1 MLGPDHAASLEF
13 NTFKDMAD
21 TSRKVFLSLGSNEK
35 KFLKSEK
42 VLHNVLIRKF
52 VTRDSLKKGQKLN
65 KFNIKTALTYSRSGM
80 LPKDYYRILN
90 KKTVK
95 DLKAGHIIRFSDIK

>member
-13 NTFKDMAD
+13 ETFKLMVD
-21 TSRKVFLSLGSNEK
+21 TSRKVHTSLGSDKK

-52 VTRDSLKKGQKLN
+52 VLKNNIRQGETFN
-65 KFNIKTALTYSRSGM
+65 KYNIKTALTYKKGGI
-80 LPKDYYRILN
+80 LPKFYYKILN
-90 KKTVK
+90 KKCKK
-95 DLKAGHIIRFSDIK
+95 DLKAGHVLSFSDIK